1 MPEQLDSTRPFFG
14 DGHLAAQPKAG
25 SFGQFRKIIAY
36 EEDGSVIYDPMD
48 PQAEAIYRQKGYLP
62 PGTYRYK
69 HRKYQYDHVL
79 GPNVKQQEVFERTT
93 KPLLDGIF
101 DGYNATVFA
110 YGVS

>member
-1 MPEQLDSTRPFFG
+1 
-14 DGHLAAQPKAG
+14 
-25 SFGQFRKIIAY
+25 
-36 EEDGSVIYDPMD
+36 MD